1 MFPEHD
7 LERLQSLQRSI
18 KALFHWKGCLFF
30 VFKFM
35 GIKFEKTIAII
46 ICILG
51 VSGVAYGMAEENDV
65 LFIVGLFFVAGGYL
79 IIRRKLKGNAQRQ
92 NR

>member
-1 MFPEHD
+1 
-7 LERLQSLQRSI
+7 
-18 KALFHWKGCLFF
+18 
-30 VFKFM
+30 M

-51 VSGVAYGMAEENDV
+51 VSSVAYGMAEENDI